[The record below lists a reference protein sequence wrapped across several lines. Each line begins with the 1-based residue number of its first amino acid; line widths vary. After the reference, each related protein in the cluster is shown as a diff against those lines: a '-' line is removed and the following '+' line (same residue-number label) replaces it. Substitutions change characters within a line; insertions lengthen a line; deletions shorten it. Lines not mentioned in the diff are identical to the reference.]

1 MNSACQKTTKPVT
14 KFQIYVCLI
23 AFYVTLGGAT
33 WWINYFQDNLTQS
46 IGELRLDL
54 RGIGDDIR
62 GIGDD
67 VREIRGDIR
76 EIRGDV
82 REIGNDVRGIG
93 DDVREI
99 GGDIREIRSDVREI
113 RCELRGDR
121 NICKD
126 TIREDLIREKNWKS
140 NP

>member
-33 WWINYFQDNLTQS
+33 WWINYSILKAQSHLTQS
-46 IGELRLDL
+46 IDGLQNDFNQGIHELRS
-54 RGIGDDIR
+54 DIR
-62 GIGDD
+62 EIGDD
-67 VREIRGDIR
+67 VREIGSDVREIRDDVREIGGDVR

-82 REIGNDVRGIG
+82 REI
-93 DDVREI
+93 
-99 GGDIREIRSDVREI
+99 
-113 RCELRGDR
+113 RCELRDDR

-126 TIREDLIREKNWKS
+126 TTREDLMREKSSK
-140 NP
+140 